1 MDKTQG
7 GIMEEIKT
15 IIADDVEINGSIKC
29 VGGVKLGGKLNGDLT
44 CAGDVLVEKTAAV
57 KGNLAVNSVV
67 VLGQVKGN
75 IVARERIELKGNARV
90 SGDIKGKRLVV
101 EDGVSLAGKT
111 EIAPTESSAGDM
123 TLDIPTESSASPAT
137 DEPGATSDEG
147 SRLPAGHRPAIDSR
161 ARASQL
167 FARK

>member
-7 GIMEEIKT
+7 GTMEEIKT

-29 VGGVKLGGKLNGDLT
+29 VGGVKLGGKVNGDLT
-44 CAGDVLVEKTAAV
+44 CSGDVLIEKTAAV
-57 KGNLAVNSVV
+57 KGNLTVNSVV
-67 VLGQVKGN
+67 ILGQVKGN
-75 IVARERIELKGNARV
+75 ITARERIELKGNARV
-90 SGDIKGKRLVV
+90 AGDIKGKRLIV

-111 EIAPTESSAGDM
+111 EIAPSESASGDM
-123 TLDIPTESSASPAT
+123 ALDLPADASVAPADES
-137 DEPGATSDEG
+137 GAVSDEG

>member
-1 MDKTQG
+1 
-7 GIMEEIKT
+7 MEEIKT

-44 CAGDVLVEKTAAV
+44 CSGDVLVEKTAAV
-57 KGNLAVNSVV
+57 KGNLTVNSVV

-90 SGDIKGKRLVV
+90 AGDIKGKRLVV

-111 EIAPTESSAGDM
+111 EIAPSESAAGDM
-123 TLDIPTESSASPAT
+123 ALDIPAEASAPSVEES
-137 DEPGATSDEG
+137 GAGSDDV
-147 SRLPAGHRPAIDSR
+147 SRLPSGHRPVTDSR